1 MPELPEVE
9 TIRRQLE
16 GALVGQSIRAI
27 DIVAPKSFQGNPELI
42 IGSIIVGIGRRGKH
56 LIFKFENGCGMLI
69 HLKMSGQMI
78 ICRDDPADCLNDGD
92 DPSGRLYDQNEKYTR
107 VKFKISNGQELLF
120 NDMRRFGFVRVLD
133 QNQMQTLEEDLG
145 LGVEPLEDDF
155 TADHLSKLLKKKPKS
170 LIKPF
175 LLDQSNI
182 AGIGNIYADEAL
194 FAAMIAP
201 DRQAGD
207 LSAGEIANLAEVI
220 QEVLEKSLK
229 LGGSS
234 MRMYV
239 QTDGSRGS
247 FLDQANV
254 YGKEGFLCSRCNEAK
269 IIRLKIAGRSS
280 HFCPVCQR

>member
-16 GALVGQSIRAI
+16 GVLIGQSIEKI
-27 DIVAPKSFQGNPELI
+27 DILAPKSFQGNSELI
-42 IGSIIVGIGRRGKH
+42 IGSLITDIGRRGKY
-56 LIFKFENGCGMLI
+56 LIFEFENHNGMLV
-69 HLKMSGQMI
+69 HLKMSGQLLI
-78 ICRDDPADCLNDGD
+78 EDKEEKEDKAK
-92 DPSGRLYDQNEKYTR
+92 KYTR
-107 VKFKISNGQELLF
+107 VKFKISNGQELWF
-120 NDMRRFGFVRVLD
+120 NDMRRFGYVRVLD
-133 QNQMQTLEEDLG
+133 QNQMQTLEKDLK

-155 TADHLSKLLKKKPKS
+155 TVERLRELLKKKPKS
-170 LIKPF
+170 QVKPF
-175 LLDQSNI
+175 LLDQTNI

-201 DRQAGD
+201 DRRAGD
-207 LSAGEIANLAEVI
+207 LSIGEISNLAEVI
-220 QEVLEKSLK
+220 QEVLEKSLIA
-229 LGGSS
+229 GGSS

-239 QTDGSRGS
+239 QTDGSRGQ

-254 YGKEGFLCSRCNEAK
+254 YGKEGFLCSRCNEGK